1 MIKSLLDI
9 LEDEQEAIKQL
20 NFADSE
26 LKSTNFWE
34 TDEINRLGDQIIKS
48 REKLYEVHHELR
60 DYLKYLLEEYYNS

>member
-1 MIKSLLDI
+1 MIRSLLDI

-26 LKSTNFWE
+26 LEATNFWE

-48 REKLYEVHHELR
+48 REKLYEARHELR
-60 DYLKYLLEEYYNS
+60 DYLKYLLEELL